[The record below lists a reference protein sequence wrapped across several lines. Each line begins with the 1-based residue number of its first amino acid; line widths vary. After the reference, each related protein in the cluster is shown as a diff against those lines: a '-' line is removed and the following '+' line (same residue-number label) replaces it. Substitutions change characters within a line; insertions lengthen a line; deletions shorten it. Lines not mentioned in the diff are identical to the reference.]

1 MLRGYLRSNVWRL
14 QAGLEPVP
22 GRVSFADRALE
33 TLRDSGTAAYVLG
46 EIVRG
51 DEKVAL
57 C

>member
-1 MLRGYLRSNVWRL
+1 MGVGMTIVVSRGT
-14 QAGLEPVP
+14 
-22 GRVSFADRALE
+22 ADRALE
-33 TLRDSGTAAYVLG
+33 TLRDSGTTAYVLG